1 MSSETVDRLRIP
13 IALGIVV
20 LLVAG
25 WLMLRRTETGSSD
38 ASPSIV
44 VGVPGGGLVTASAS
58 PSATPSP
65 TPAPVAT
72 ASPAPTPTLTP
83 APTPAEPFV
92 AEVKACRS
100 ISGDDCN
107 GEIERLRRD
116 DDTFVA
122 LVLFDNATAG
132 DVMNVILD
140 GPSGPV
146 EGGAY
151 ALQGSGRGY
160 YYSTFV
166 VSGLPEGDY
175 TLRGIRN
182 GEEVARTQLRKTAR
196 GGDDDD

>member
-1 MSSETVDRLRIP
+1 MSSETFDRLRIP
-13 IALGIVV
+13 IAIGVAV

-25 WLMLRRTETGSSD
+25 YLMLRRTEVGSDGAD

-44 VGVPGGGLVTASAS
+44 VGVPGGGLVTESAS
-58 PSATPSP
+58 PSATPSVTP
-65 TPAPVAT
+65 TPVVT
-72 ASPAPTPTLTP
+72 ASPVPTPTVAPTPV
-83 APTPAEPFV
+83 EPFV
-92 AEVKACRS
+92 AEVMACRS
-100 ISGDDCN
+100 ISGASCI
-107 GEIERLRRD
+107 GEIERLRPD

-122 LVLFDNATAG
+122 LVLFDNAVAG

-140 GPSGPV
+140 AASGPV

-151 ALQGSGRGY
+151 ALQGSGRGF

-182 GEEVARTQLRKTAR
+182 GETVARTQLRKTSR
-196 GGDDDD
+196 GGDDD

>member
-1 MSSETVDRLRIP
+1 V
-13 IALGIVV
+13 AV

-25 WLMLRRTETGSSD
+25 YLMLRRTEVGSDDAD
-38 ASPSIV
+38 ASASIV
-44 VGVPGGGLVTASAS
+44 VGVPGGGLVTESPS

-65 TPAPVAT
+65 TPTSLVT
-72 ASPAPTPTLTP
+72 ASPTATPTV

-92 AEVKACRS
+92 AEVQACRS

-107 GEIERLRRD
+107 GEIERLRAD

-122 LVLFDNATAG
+122 LVLFDNAIAG

-151 ALQGSGRGY
+151 ALTGSGRGY
-160 YYSTFV
+160 YYATFA
-166 VSGLPEGDY
+166 VSGLPDGDY
-175 TLRGIRN
+175 TLSGIRN
-182 GEEVARTQLRKTAR
+182 GETVARTQIRKTSR

>member
-1 MSSETVDRLRIP
+1 VSSESFDRLRIP
-13 IALGIVV
+13 IALGVAV

-25 WLMLRRTETGSSD
+25 YLTLRRTELSSDDAD

-44 VGVPGGGLVTASAS
+44 VGVPGGGLVTESPS

-65 TPAPVAT
+65 TLTPVLT
-72 ASPAPTPTLTP
+72 ASPSPTPTI

-92 AEVKACRS
+92 AEVLACRS
-100 ISGDDCN
+100 ISGADCI
-107 GEIERLRRD
+107 GEIERLRSG

-122 LVLFDNATAG
+122 LVLFDNAVAG
-132 DVMNVILD
+132 DVMNAILD
-140 GPSGPV
+140 GASGPV

-151 ALQGSGRGY
+151 TLPGSGRGY

-182 GEEVARTQLRKTAR
+182 GETIASTQLRKTSR
-196 GGDDDD
+196 GGDDD